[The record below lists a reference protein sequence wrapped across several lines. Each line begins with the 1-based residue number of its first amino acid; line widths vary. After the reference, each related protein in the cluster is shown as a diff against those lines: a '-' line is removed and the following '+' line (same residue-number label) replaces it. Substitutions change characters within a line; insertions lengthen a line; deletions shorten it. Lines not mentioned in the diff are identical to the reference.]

1 MKKRQRKIR
10 LIRAGIQLLFFIFA
24 PALFS
29 TAFAGVK
36 SVFQAIAAHQAISWN
51 SFLDVTAVL
60 LVVTC
65 LFGRHFCGYAC
76 AFGSLGDALYE
87 LTVFIR
93 QKVFHKKGR
102 HGYSEKAI
110 RILQKVKYIWLLVLL
125 VSILTGW
132 YSKLQGMSPWDV
144 FSMLTA
150 GRLPGAAYKVGI
162 VLLILLM
169 IGMCTQERFFCQ
181 FLCPMGAIF
190 AIMPIAPSALFNRD
204 SGTCPAKCGACKK
217 RCPAHLDIDGDT
229 PLSGECICCHACQGI
244 CPKRNIRIGIPKAK
258 DESLFYAIGHSVGIP
273 YSIKSPAGQDRTAA
287 ERNYVTEATRC
298 RWETLLCNR
307 GNKKNM
313 KSVFEVQGNCLTVHL
328 PEEVDHPVSE
338 DIRKESDNIMRK
350 KYIRTMIFDFSET
363 MFMDSSGIGLIMGRY
378 RAMGMRGDC
387 IRATGVSAYIEKLL
401 HLSGVYKFVE
411 ICREV

>member
-190 AIMPIAPSALFNRD
+190 AIMPIAPSRVRLCHHRPEQTD
-204 SGTCPAKCGACKK
+204 RRRSGQ
-217 RCPAHLDIDGDT
+217 R
-229 PLSGECICCHACQGI
+229 
-244 CPKRNIRIGIPKAK
+244 
-258 DESLFYAIGHSVGIP
+258 
-273 YSIKSPAGQDRTAA
+273 PAGQCEGRLKPLLQSINRTSPC
-287 ERNYVTEATRC
+287 V
-298 RWETLLCNR
+298 L
-307 GNKKNM
+307 
-313 KSVFEVQGNCLTVHL
+313 S
-328 PEEVDHPVSE
+328 
-338 DIRKESDNIMRK
+338 
-350 KYIRTMIFDFSET
+350 FSRS
-363 MFMDSSGIGLIMGRY
+363 FS
-378 RAMGMRGDC
+378 
-387 IRATGVSAYIEKLL
+387 
-401 HLSGVYKFVE
+401 
-411 ICREV
+411 

>member
-36 SVFQAIAAHQAISWN
+36 SIFQAIAAHQTISWN

-144 FSMLTA
+144 FSMLHA
-150 GRLPGAAYKVGI
+150 GNVKLGGYIVGL
-162 VLLILLM
+162 VLLVLILV
-169 IGMCTQERFFCQ
+169 GMAFQERFFCRV
-181 FLCPMGAIF
+181 LCPMGAVFSMLPVLPLFTLRRDRSECIRGCR
-190 AIMPIAPSALFNRD
+190 ACTMKCPSDIELAPDTAPEL
-204 SGTCPAKCGACKK
+204 SGDCFQCQKCIDTCPKGNI
-217 RCPAHLDIDGDT
+217 HT
-229 PLSGECICCHACQGI
+229 GI
-244 CPKRNIRIGIPKAK
+244 R
-258 DESLFYAIGHSVGIP
+258 SLKGNEIWFTVLRAV
-273 YSIKSPAGQDRTAA
+273 
-287 ERNYVTEATRC
+287 V
-298 RWETLLCNR
+298 LLVLF
-307 GNKKNM
+307 K
-313 KSVFEVQGNCLTVHL
+313 F
-328 PEEVDHPVSE
+328 
-338 DIRKESDNIMRK
+338 
-350 KYIRTMIFDFSET
+350 
-363 MFMDSSGIGLIMGRY
+363 IGL
-378 RAMGMRGDC
+378 
-387 IRATGVSAYIEKLL
+387 
-401 HLSGVYKFVE
+401 
-411 ICREV
+411 

>member
-150 GRLPGAAYKVGI
+150 GRLPGAYLQGGDCAADSAHDRNVHSGKIFLPVPLPNGRNFCYNAY
-162 VLLILLM
+162 
-169 IGMCTQERFFCQ
+169 
-181 FLCPMGAIF
+181 
-190 AIMPIAPSALFNRD
+190 SAL
-204 SGTCPAKCGACKK
+204 CA
-217 RCPAHLDIDGDT
+217 
-229 PLSGECICCHACQGI
+229 
-244 CPKRNIRIGIPKAK
+244 
-258 DESLFYAIGHSVGIP
+258 
-273 YSIKSPAGQDRTAA
+273 
-287 ERNYVTEATRC
+287 
-298 RWETLLCNR
+298 
-307 GNKKNM
+307 
-313 KSVFEVQGNCLTVHL
+313 VQ
-328 PEEVDHPVSE
+328 P
-338 DIRKESDNIMRK
+338 
-350 KYIRTMIFDFSET
+350 
-363 MFMDSSGIGLIMGRY
+363 
-378 RAMGMRGDC
+378 
-387 IRATGVSAYIEKLL
+387 
-401 HLSGVYKFVE
+401 
-411 ICREV
+411 

>member
-36 SVFQAIAAHQAISWN
+36 SVFQAIAAHQTISWN

-102 HGYSEKAI
+102 HGYSEKTI
-110 RILQKVKYIWLLVLL
+110 RILQKVKYFLLAFLL
-125 VSILTGW
+125 ISIITGF
-132 YSKLQGMSPWDV
+132 YSSLQGMSPWDV

-150 GRLPGAAYKVGI
+150 RRLPNASYKIGI
-162 VLLILLM
+162 VLLLLIM
-169 IGMCTQERFFCQ
+169 AGMCTQERFFCQ

-190 AIMPIAPSALFNRD
+190 AMMPILPGALFNRNREK
-204 SGTCPAKCGACKK
+204 CPAKCGACKK

-229 PLSGECICCHACQGI
+229 LLSGECICCHACQGI
-244 CPKRNIRIGIPKAK
+244 CPRKNIGI
-258 DESLFYAIGHSVGIP
+258 G
-273 YSIKSPAGQDRTAA
+273 
-287 ERNYVTEATRC
+287 
-298 RWETLLCNR
+298 
-307 GNKKNM
+307 
-313 KSVFEVQGNCLTVHL
+313 
-328 PEEVDHPVSE
+328 
-338 DIRKESDNIMRK
+338 IRKEK
-350 KYIRTMIFDFSET
+350 
-363 MFMDSSGIGLIMGRY
+363 
-378 RAMGMRGDC
+378 
-387 IRATGVSAYIEKLL
+387 VEKA
-401 HLSGVYKFVE
+401 
-411 ICREV
+411 